1 MTTNTK
7 NSTEITQQIKNQEN
21 ELKDLL
27 SLVIKSPLKP
37 LETQITQLEK
47 RLESVEAISK
57 ATSEVNLPAV
67 QAAIRVQGEDAQKNF
82 KGLRKAINEEFPELL
97 AESLASMPQE
107 ITQLLQEQT
116 SLKDLLTEVRQGQM
130 LQAKQASDTFL
141 QSESLLLKSFAQMN
155 EINSL
160 VRAAFQTSEKAVAQ
174 IDENR
179 ERIGENL
186 DRVQAEGRL
195 GMQQLGNGITALA
208 GNLSSMPQEIGRLL
222 EGQTLVKDLL
232 SSVRQEQTL
241 QGKLVG
247 DTFRQG
253 ETLLLKSLAQ
263 TNEINNLAE
272 AAVQASEKAV
282 TQINESR
289 EHIRKNLDGIQA
301 DGRLGMQQLG
311 NGITTLAGSLS
322 RTSAQVTELAPTL
335 AGRTDELGS
344 RLESG
349 FNSFR
354 KQSEKERNELSSA
367 LQVMQKRFLWLS
379 VLCGL
384 SFAGSV
390 GLVVSRFVLHV

>member
-7 NSTEITQQIKNQEN
+7 NSAEITQQIEVQKKEMQ
-21 ELKDLL
+21 DLL
-27 SLVIKSPLKP
+27 SLVMKSPLKP

-67 QAAIRVQGEDAQKNF
+67 QAAIRAQGEDSQKNF

-116 SLKDLLTEVRQGQM
+116 SLKDLLTEVRQEQT
-130 LQAKQASDTFL
+130 LQAKQANDTFL
-141 QSESLLLKSFAQMN
+141 QSEALLLKSFAQMN

-160 VRAAFQTSEKAVAQ
+160 VRAAVQASEKAVAQ
-174 IDENR
+174 ID
-179 ERIGENL
+179 ENL

-232 SSVRQEQTL
+232 SNVRQEQTL

-253 ETLLLKSLAQ
+253 ETLLLQSLAQ

-384 SFAGSV
+384 SFAGSA
-390 GLVVSRFVLHV
+390 GLVISRFVLHV